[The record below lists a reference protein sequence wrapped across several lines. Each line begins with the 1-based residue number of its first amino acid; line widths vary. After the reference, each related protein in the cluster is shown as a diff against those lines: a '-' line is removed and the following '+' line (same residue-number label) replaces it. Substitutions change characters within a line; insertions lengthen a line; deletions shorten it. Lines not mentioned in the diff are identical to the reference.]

1 MRKIITLAL
10 IFVFC
15 LAGCNRQPKAE
26 AVHIQV
32 IARKYAFEPAEI
44 HVKKGQD
51 VILEI
56 STADV
61 QHSFSVKE
69 LGIDE
74 PLQLGKPAVVSFRSD
89 KVGEYPVEC
98 SIICG
103 PGHDRMKGK
112 IIVE

>member
-1 MRKIITLAL
+1 MQKIIIL

-15 LAGCNRQPKAE
+15 LAGCNRQPKVE
-26 AVHIQV
+26 AAHIQV
-32 IARKYAFEPAEI
+32 IAHKYAFEPVEI
-44 HVKKGQD
+44 HVKKGQE
-51 VILEI
+51 VTLEI
-56 STADV
+56 STTDV
-61 QHSFSVKE
+61 QHSFSVKG

-89 KVGEYPVEC
+89 KAGEYPVEC

-103 PGHDRMKGK
+103 PGHDRMKAK

>member
-1 MRKIITLAL
+1 MQKTITLAL
-10 IFVFC
+10 IFVCC
-15 LAGCNRQPKAE
+15 LAGCNQKPKPE

-32 IARKYAFEPAEI
+32 TARKYAFEPAEI

-56 STADV
+56 STTDV
-61 QHSFSVKE
+61 QHGFFVKE

-74 PLQLGKPAVVSFRSD
+74 PLQLGKPAMVSFKSD

-98 SIICG
+98 SILCG

>member
-1 MRKIITLAL
+1 MAL

-15 LAGCNRQPKAE
+15 LAAACNRQPKPE
-26 AVHIQV
+26 PEHIQV
-32 IARKYAFEPAEI
+32 IASKYAFEPAEI
-44 HVKKGQD
+44 HVKRGQE

-56 STADV
+56 STTDV
-61 QHSFSVKE
+61 QHGFFVRE

-74 PLQLGKPAVVSFRSD
+74 PVQLGKPAMVSFRSD
-89 KVGEYPVEC
+89 KVGEYRVEC
-98 SIICG
+98 SILCG

>member
-1 MRKIITLAL
+1 MHRIITLVL

-15 LAGCNRQPKAE
+15 LTACNRQPRAE
-26 AVHIQV
+26 AIHIQV

-44 HVKKGQD
+44 HVKRGQD

-56 STADV
+56 STTDV
-61 QHSFSVKE
+61 QHGFFVKD

-74 PLQLGKPAVVSFRSD
+74 PLQLGKPAVVPFRSD

-98 SIICG
+98 SILCG